1 MASFWARYQLP
12 AGITVG
18 AGVRYIGKQWADDAN
33 TERLPSVTLLDAMAR
48 ADLGAWSTAMKGAY
62 IRLTRIISAIVNIF
76 PAATAPATVT
86 GG

>member
-1 MASFWARYQLP
+1 NTPQLSPDQMASFWVRYQLP

-62 IRLTRIISAIVNIF
+62 IQVNANNI
-76 PAATAPATVT
+76 
-86 GG
+86 G